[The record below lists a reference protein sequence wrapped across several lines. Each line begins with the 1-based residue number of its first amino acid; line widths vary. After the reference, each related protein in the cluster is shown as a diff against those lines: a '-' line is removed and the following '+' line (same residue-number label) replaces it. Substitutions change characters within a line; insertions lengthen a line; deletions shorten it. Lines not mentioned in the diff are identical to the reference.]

1 MGLEV
6 VAVPETESELALA
19 VCVLQAH
26 AIPHFVHGGA
36 FGALWPGLQIA
47 AYNARCIMVPAVFTE
62 EAREALADLVCGSR
76 YSGDAL
82 PAASAAD
89 HPDAS
94 ASPSRHAWRNLLEVL
109 LAGWFVPRRDG
120 TAR

>member
-1 MGLEV
+1 MGLQV
-6 VAVPETESELALA
+6 VAIPETESDLALA

-47 AYNARCIMVPAVFTE
+47 AYNARCIMVPAALAE
-62 EAREALADLVCGSR
+62 EAAELLAELAPPPVAPSTTA
-76 YSGDAL
+76 SA
-82 PAASAAD
+82 PAA
-89 HPDAS
+89 
-94 ASPSRHAWRNLLEVL
+94 HAWRNLLEVL